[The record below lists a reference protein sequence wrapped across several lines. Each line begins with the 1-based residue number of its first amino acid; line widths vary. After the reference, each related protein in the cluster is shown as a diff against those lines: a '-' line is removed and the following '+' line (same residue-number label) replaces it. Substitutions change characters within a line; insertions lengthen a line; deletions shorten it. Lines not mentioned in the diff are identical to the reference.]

1 MPFAPSLSLCLV
13 VSDMFGGGQS
23 LTWRPH
29 WCFALMRL
37 FGSRGACRRHHSCAL
52 GVSKRFG
59 AVSGHLPVVT
69 IQVLCCL
76 HHHCRCV
83 WWLAT
88 CLGVGSRLPGGLT
101 GVLRLFGSRGACR
114 RHRSCA
120 LGVSKRF
127 GAVSGHLPV
136 ARSVFFGKSTEP
148 LQLGAWH
155 CRRRS
160 CCGP

>member
-1 MPFAPSLSLCLV
+1 MGVGSRLP
-13 VSDMFGGGQS
+13 GG
-23 LTWRPH
+23 LTGV
-29 WCFALMRL
+29 LRL
-37 FGSRGACRRHHSCAL
+37 FGSRGACRRHRSCAL

-69 IQVLCCL
+69 IQVLRRL
-76 HHHCRCV
+76 RHHCRCV

-136 ARSVFFGKSTEP
+136 AWSVFFGNPQSLFNLVHGIAVDGRAVAHEP
-148 LQLGAWH
+148 PQCWGY
-155 CRRRS
+155 S
-160 CCGP
+160 CTGVSIGEQR